1 MRIARVITSQSNDPV
16 WVAEQNE
23 RLVRLAGDPLS
34 GQARATHETVVATRW
49 LPPVAVPAIF
59 CIGLN
64 YRQHAVES
72 NLPVPKEPVVF
83 MKNPAAAIG
92 HREAIRLPRVCADE
106 VDFEAEL
113 AVVIGRTCRDVTP
126 EKALDY
132 VGGYTAANDVS
143 ARVWQLQ
150 RGGSQWVRGKSF
162 DTFAPLGP
170 FLVTPDEVPHP
181 NRLAIRT
188 RLNGE
193 VLQDSTTADMIFDVA
208 TLISFLSQDTTLL
221 AGTVILT
228 GTPQGIGWA
237 RQPKRLLQPGDE
249 VRVEID
255 GIGSLI
261 NPVVKCA

>member
-1 MRIARVITSQSNDPV
+1 MKIARVLTSQSTTPV
-16 WVAEQNE
+16 WVTEQNGQLL
-23 RLVRLAGDPLS
+23 RLTGDPLA
-34 GQARATHETVVATRW
+34 GTARATSETVVAVRW
-49 LPPVAVPAIF
+49 LPPVEVAAII

-83 MKNPAAAIG
+83 MKNPSAATG
-92 HREAIRLPRVCADE
+92 HLEPIRLPRVCADE
-106 VDFEAEL
+106 VDYECEL
-113 AVVIGRTCRDVTP
+113 AVIIGRTARDVP
-126 EKALDY
+126 VEKALEY
-132 VGGYTAANDVS
+132 VAGYTAANDVS

-170 FLVTPDEVPHP
+170 FLVTPDEIPNP
-181 NRLAIRT
+181 NRLVIRT

-193 VLQDSTTADMIFDVA
+193 VLQDSNTADMIFDVP

-221 AGTVILT
+221 PGTAILT

-237 RQPKRLLQPGDE
+237 RQPKRLLHAGDE
-249 VRVEID
+249 VSIEID
-255 GIGSLI
+255 GLGTLT
-261 NPVVKCA
+261 NPVMS

>member
-1 MRIARVITSQSNDPV
+1 MKIARVLTSQSTTPV
-16 WVAEQNE
+16 WVTEQNGQLL
-23 RLVRLAGDPLS
+23 RLTGDPLA
-34 GQARATHETVVATRW
+34 GTARATSETVVAVRW
-49 LPPVAVPAIF
+49 LPPVEVPAII

-83 MKNPAAAIG
+83 MKNPSAATG
-92 HREAIRLPRVCADE
+92 HLEPIRLPRVCADE
-106 VDFEAEL
+106 VDYECEL
-113 AVVIGRTCRDVTP
+113 AVIIGRTARDVP
-126 EKALDY
+126 VEKALEY
-132 VGGYTAANDVS
+132 VAGYTAANDVS

-170 FLVTPDEVPHP
+170 FLVTPDEIPNP
-181 NRLAIRT
+181 NRLVIRT

-193 VLQDSTTADMIFDVA
+193 VLQDSNTADMIFDVP

-221 AGTVILT
+221 PGTAILT

-237 RQPKRLLQPGDE
+237 RQPKRLLHAGDE
-249 VRVEID
+249 VSIEID
-255 GIGSLI
+255 GLGTLT
-261 NPVVKCA
+261 NPVMS